1 MRFQSMIFLA
11 AALLVGLAASP
22 AIAKTAGGS
31 GCLACVNGGPVP
43 APGPVAGAGLGY
55 LVLAGGYYAVRRWR
69 KQNTGE

>member
-22 AIAKTAGGS
+22 AIAKTPGG

-55 LVLAGGYYAVRRWR
+55 LMLAGGYYAVRRWR